1 LKANLILLT
10 GIALTL
16 LGYYGSRYLY
26 ILKPNVLKLALVH
39 VIPAMGAILVTGN
52 ADTLLDFYGYLL
64 KPWMGVW
71 TGTEIVN
78 VFNRYLLLWIPFYL
92 AACALVYLMRVKRGF
107 PFFGD
112 TPESS

>member
-1 LKANLILLT
+1 MGADRGAGGEPSLT
-10 GIALTL
+10 FNWL
-16 LGYYGSRYLY
+16 RF
-26 ILKPNVLKLALVH
+26 LKPNVLKLALVL
-39 VIPAMGAILVTGN
+39 VIPAIVAILVTGR

-64 KPWMGVW
+64 MPWRGVW

-92 AACALVYLMRVKRGF
+92 AACALVYMMRVKRGF
-107 PFFGD
+107 PFFGA

>member
-1 LKANLILLT
+1 LT
-10 GIALTL
+10 ESMGADR
-16 LGYYGSRYLY
+16 GAGGEPSRTFNWLRF
-26 ILKPNVLKLALVH
+26 LKPGVLKLALVL
-39 VIPAMGAILVTGN
+39 VIPAMVALLVTGR
-52 ADTLLDFYGYLL
+52 ADTLLGFYGYLL

-71 TGTEIVN
+71 TGAEIVN

-92 AACALVYLMRVKRGF
+92 AACALVYMMRVKRGF

>member
-1 LKANLILLT
+1 MGADR
-10 GIALTL
+10 GA
-16 LGYYGSRYLY
+16 GGESSRTFSWLRF
-26 ILKPNVLKLALVH
+26 LKPGVLKLALVL
-39 VIPAMGAILVTGN
+39 VIPAMVALLVTGN
-52 ADTLLDFYGYLL
+52 ADTILDFYGYLL

-71 TGTEIVN
+71 TGTEIVT

-92 AACALVYLMRVKRGF
+92 TACSLVYLMRVKRGF